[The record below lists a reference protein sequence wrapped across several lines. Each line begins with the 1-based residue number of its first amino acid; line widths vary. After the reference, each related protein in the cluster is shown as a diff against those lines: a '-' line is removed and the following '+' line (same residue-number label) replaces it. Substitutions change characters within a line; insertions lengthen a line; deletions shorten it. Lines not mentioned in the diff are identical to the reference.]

1 MSLTYNAYGQYRRHN
16 EGSIFIQ
23 VREVLFITNVFMMKY
38 MFFSS
43 AITVF
48 MHHKTLKLQLLQS
61 LFIIIINKRTQ
72 DICLRSHLRT
82 KSMTKSLH
90 FPKTTAPAQSI
101 AHKVKVKI
109 LKEKYKKISVLL
121 QQLTYEINDK
131 IYFLQEPK
139 KSASAVALLQNQV

>member
-1 MSLTYNAYGQYRRHN
+1 
-16 EGSIFIQ
+16 
-23 VREVLFITNVFMMKY
+23 MKY

-48 MHHKTLKLQLLQS
+48 MHHKTLKLPLLQS
-61 LFIIIINKRTQ
+61 LLHIINKRTQ
-72 DICLRSHLRT
+72 DICLHSHLRT

-101 AHKVKVKI
+101 AYKVNVEI
-109 LKEKYKKISVLL
+109 VQEKYKKISVLL

>member
-61 LFIIIINKRTQ
+61 LLHIINKRTQ